1 MKAIELRIG
10 NLVEDINGRTIRIT
24 AIKERTVR
32 GDILPSDHNSLFTF
46 AEDIE
51 PIPINAEW
59 LLKCG
64 FECVHEM
71 EAYADKH
78 HYGYA
83 NCEGTFTF
91 MPFCTNDTNCHI
103 KIKYVHQLQNL
114 YFALTEKE
122 LQFKNDN
129 Q

>member
-1 MKAIELRIG
+1 MKANELRLNNYIYDVYDLKLG
-10 NLVEDINGRTIRIT
+10 KSAVVDIVT
-24 AIKERTVR
+24 
-32 GDILPSDHNSLFTF
+32 DLTF
-46 AEDIE
+46 YDDGSGSINNTDENFFE

-91 MPFCTNDTNCHI
+91 MPFCTTDTNCHI

-122 LQFKNDN
+122 LEIRNI
-129 Q
+129 